1 MKKIILILGV
11 ICALFSTTLFGT
23 TLFGANSVLKE
34 LDLDLKSLYNESTN
48 PKDQNAS
55 KLELKSTKASRA
67 ADITAA
73 LKDKQS
79 SRVAEQKTAKNIEQ
93 NASTEQ
99 NLAAQ
104 ITPDERLK
112 SKIRMLIMSDFD
124 KSSKAGIVLVKD
136 ANTSASAKASGFK
149 VVFESSANNAS
160 SASSADLL
168 ISKSDLVLVNAGL
181 DTAFAAASLRINNSA
196 GLPTAF
202 KLDFGS
208 DTKKFRKLLDAYR
221 GAVAARSVRIFML
234 GSGEVKSMDE
244 SAPASLSSHAIGG
257 LIRAKLHFGG
267 LIISAD
273 LSKISGYSTEQK
285 VNAFLGAGG
294 DIMYFSDSA
303 EASRAADIL
312 LKATQNGSISNA
324 RINKSFERVG
334 EVFNIKESK
343 PNLPF

>member
-11 ICALFSTTLFGT
+11 VCALFST

-48 PKDQNAS
+48 LKDQNAS
-55 KLELKSTKASRA
+55 KLELNSTKASRA

-79 SRVAEQKTAKNIEQ
+79 SRAAEQKTAKNIE
-93 NASTEQ
+93 ASAEQ
-99 NLAAQ
+99 NLTAQ

-136 ANTSASAKASGFK
+136 ANTSASAKESGFK
-149 VVFESSANNAS
+149 VVFESSA
-160 SASSADLL
+160 SSADLL
-168 ISKSDLVLVNAGL
+168 SSKSDLVLVNAGL

-208 DTKKFRKLLDAYR
+208 DTKKFRRLLDTYR

-234 GSGEVKSMDE
+234 GSGEIKSMDE

>member
-1 MKKIILILGV
+1 MKKIILILGAV
-11 ICALFSTTLFGT
+11 CALFST

-48 PKDQNAS
+48 LKDQNAS

-79 SRVAEQKTAKNIEQ
+79 SKAAEQKTAKNIE
-93 NASTEQ
+93 ASAEQ
-99 NLAAQ
+99 NITAQ
-104 ITPDERLK
+104 ITPDERMR

-124 KSSKAGIVLVKD
+124 KSSKAGIVLVND

-149 VVFESSANNAS
+149 VVLES

-168 ISKSDLVLVNAGL
+168 LSKSDLVLVNAGL
-181 DTAFAAASLRINNSA
+181 DTAFAAARLRINNSA

-208 DTKKFRKLLDAYR
+208 DTKKFRKLLDTYR

-234 GSGEVKSMDE
+234 GDGEIKSMDE

-285 VNAFLGAGG
+285 VKAFLGAGG

-303 EASRAADIL
+303 EANRAADIL

-334 EVFNIKESK
+334 KVFNIKDGK

>member
-11 ICALFSTTLFGT
+11 VCALFSTTLFST

-48 PKDQNAS
+48 LRDQNAS
-55 KLELKSTKASRA
+55 KLELNSTKASRA
-67 ADITAA
+67 ADITAVK
-73 LKDKQS
+73 KDKQS
-79 SRVAEQKTAKNIEQ
+79 SRAAEQETAKNIEQ
-93 NASTEQ
+93 NASAEQ

-104 ITPDERLK
+104 ITPDERMR

-124 KSSKAGIVLVKD
+124 KSSKAGIVLVND

-149 VVFESSANNAS
+149 VVFESSA
-160 SASSADLL
+160 D
-168 ISKSDLVLVNAGL
+168 IKPSKSDLVLVNAGF
-181 DTAFAAASLRINNSA
+181 DTAFAAASLHINNSA

-208 DTKKFRKLLDAYR
+208 DTKKFRKLLDTYR
-221 GAVAARSVRIFML
+221 GAVATRSVRIFML
-234 GSGEVKSMDE
+234 GSGEIKSMDE

-285 VNAFLGAGG
+285 VKAFLGAGG

-324 RINKSFERVG
+324 RINKSFERVS

-343 PNLPF
+343 PNLSF

>member
-11 ICALFSTTLFGT
+11 VCALFST

-48 PKDQNAS
+48 LKDQNAS

-67 ADITAA
+67 ADITAVK
-73 LKDKQS
+73 KDKQS
-79 SRVAEQKTAKNIEQ
+79 SRAAEQKTAKNIEQ
-93 NASTEQ
+93 NASAEQ

-104 ITPDERLK
+104 ITPDERMR

-149 VVFESSANNAS
+149 AVFESSA
-160 SASSADLL
+160 DLL
-168 ISKSDLVLVNAGL
+168 SSKSDLVLVNAGL
-181 DTAFAAASLRINNSA
+181 DTAFAAARLHINNSA

-208 DTKKFRKLLDAYR
+208 DTKKFRRLLDAYR

-234 GSGEVKSMDE
+234 DDGEIKSMDE

-273 LSKISGYSTEQK
+273 LSKISRYSTEQK
-285 VNAFLGAGG
+285 VKAFLGAGG
-294 DIMYFSDSA
+294 DIMYFSDIA

-324 RINKSFERVG
+324 RINKSFERVSK
-334 EVFNIKESK
+334 VFNIKESK

>member
-11 ICALFSTTLFGT
+11 VCALFST

-34 LDLDLKSLYNESTN
+34 LDLDLKSLYNESIK
-48 PKDQNAS
+48 PAEQNTS
-55 KLELKSTKASRA
+55 KLELNSTKASRT
-67 ADITAA
+67 ADMTAV
-73 LKDKQS
+73 KKYKQS
-79 SRVAEQKTAKNIEQ
+79 SRAAEQKTAKNIE
-93 NASTEQ
+93 ASAEQ
-99 NLAAQ
+99 NLTAQ

-149 VVFESSANNAS
+149 VVFESST
-160 SASSADLL
+160 SSADLL
-168 ISKSDLVLVNAGL
+168 LSKSDLVLVNAGL

-202 KLDFGS
+202 KLDFSS
-208 DTKKFRKLLDAYR
+208 DTKKFRKLLDTYR

-234 GSGEVKSMDE
+234 GDGEIKSMDE

-324 RINKSFERVG
+324 RINKSFERVS

>member
-11 ICALFSTTLFGT
+11 VCALFST

-34 LDLDLKSLYNESTN
+34 LDLDLKSLYNESIK
-48 PKDQNAS
+48 PAEQNAS
-55 KLELKSTKASRA
+55 KLELNSTKASRA

-73 LKDKQS
+73 FKDKQS
-79 SRVAEQKTAKNIEQ
+79 SRAAEQKTAKNIE
-93 NASTEQ
+93 ASAEQ
-99 NLAAQ
+99 NLTAQ

-124 KSSKAGIVLVKD
+124 KSSKAGIVLVND

-149 VVFESSANNAS
+149 VVLES

-168 ISKSDLVLVNAGL
+168 LSKSDLVLVNAGF

-202 KLDFGS
+202 KLDFSS
-208 DTKKFRKLLDAYR
+208 DTKKFRRLLDTYR

-234 GSGEVKSMDE
+234 GSGEIKSMDE

>member
-11 ICALFSTTLFGT
+11 VCALFSTTLFGT

-55 KLELKSTKASRA
+55 NLELNSTKASRA
-67 ADITAA
+67 ADITAVK
-73 LKDKQS
+73 KDKQS
-79 SRVAEQKTAKNIEQ
+79 SRAAEQKTAKNIE
-93 NASTEQ
+93 ASAEQ
-99 NLAAQ
+99 NITAQ
-104 ITPDERLK
+104 ITPDERMR

-136 ANTSASAKASGFK
+136 ANTSASAKESGFK
-149 VVFESSANNAS
+149 VVFESST
-160 SASSADLL
+160 SSADLL
-168 ISKSDLVLVNAGL
+168 LSKSDLVLVNAGL
-181 DTAFAAASLRINNSA
+181 DTAFAAARLRINNSA

-202 KLDFGS
+202 KLDFSS
-208 DTKKFRKLLDAYR
+208 DTKKFRRLLDTYR

-234 GSGEVKSMDE
+234 GSGEIRSMDE

-324 RINKSFERVG
+324 RINKSFERVS

>member
-11 ICALFSTTLFGT
+11 VCALFST

-48 PKDQNAS
+48 LKDQNAS

-79 SRVAEQKTAKNIEQ
+79 SRAAEQKTAKNIE
-93 NASTEQ
+93 ASAEQ
-99 NLAAQ
+99 NLTAQ

-149 VVFESSANNAS
+149 VVFESSA
-160 SASSADLL
+160 SSADLL
-168 ISKSDLVLVNAGL
+168 LSKSDLALVNAGL
-181 DTAFAAASLRINNSA
+181 DTAFAAASLHINNSA

-208 DTKKFRKLLDAYR
+208 DTKKFRKLLDTYR

-234 GSGEVKSMDE
+234 GSGEIKSMDE

-303 EASRAADIL
+303 EANRAADIL

>member
-11 ICALFSTTLFGT
+11 VCALFST

-34 LDLDLKSLYNESTN
+34 LDLDLKSLYNESAN
-48 PKDQNAS
+48 QKDQNAS

-79 SRVAEQKTAKNIEQ
+79 SRAAEQKTAKNIE
-93 NASTEQ
+93 ASAEQ
-99 NLAAQ
+99 NLTAQ

-149 VVFESSANNAS
+149 VVFESSA
-160 SASSADLL
+160 SSADLL
-168 ISKSDLVLVNAGL
+168 LSKSDLVLVNAGL

-208 DTKKFRKLLDAYR
+208 DTKKFRRLLDTYR

-234 GSGEVKSMDE
+234 GSGEIKSMDE

-334 EVFNIKESK
+334 KVFNIKDSK

>member
-1 MKKIILILGV
+1 MKKIILILAV
-11 ICALFSTTLFGT
+11 VCALFST

-34 LDLDLKSLYNESTN
+34 LDLDLKSLYNESIK
-48 PKDQNAS
+48 PAEQNAS
-55 KLELKSTKASRA
+55 KLELNSTKASRA

-79 SRVAEQKTAKNIEQ
+79 SRAAEQKTAKNIE
-93 NASTEQ
+93 ASAEQ
-99 NLAAQ
+99 NLTAQ
-104 ITPDERLK
+104 IMPDERLK

-149 VVFESSANNAS
+149 VVFESSA
-160 SASSADLL
+160 SSADLL
-168 ISKSDLVLVNAGL
+168 SSKSDLVLVNAGL

-202 KLDFGS
+202 KLDFSS
-208 DTKKFRKLLDAYR
+208 DTKKFRRLLDTYR

-234 GSGEVKSMDE
+234 GSGEIKSMDE

>member
-11 ICALFSTTLFGT
+11 VCALFST

-55 KLELKSTKASRA
+55 KLELNSTKASRA

-79 SRVAEQKTAKNIEQ
+79 SRVAEQKTAKNIE
-93 NASTEQ
+93 ASAEQ
-99 NLAAQ
+99 NLTAQ

-124 KSSKAGIVLVKD
+124 KSSKAGIVLVND

-149 VVFESSANNAS
+149 VVFESSA
-160 SASSADLL
+160 SSADLL
-168 ISKSDLVLVNAGL
+168 LSKSDLVLVNAGL

-208 DTKKFRKLLDAYR
+208 DTKKFRRLLDTYR

-234 GSGEVKSMDE
+234 GSGEIKSMDE

-285 VNAFLGAGG
+285 VKAFLGAGG

-324 RINKSFERVG
+324 RINKSFERVSK
-334 EVFNIKESK
+334 VFNIKESK
-343 PNLPF
+343 PNLSF

>member
-11 ICALFSTTLFGT
+11 VCALFST

-34 LDLDLKSLYNESTN
+34 LDLDLKSLYNESIK
-48 PKDQNAS
+48 PAEQNAS

-79 SRVAEQKTAKNIEQ
+79 SRAAEQKTAKNIE
-93 NASTEQ
+93 ASAEQ
-99 NLAAQ
+99 NLTAQ

-124 KSSKAGIVLVKD
+124 KSSKAGIVLVND

-149 VVFESSANNAS
+149 VVFESSANNA
-160 SASSADLL
+160 DLL
-168 ISKSDLVLVNAGL
+168 LSKSDLVLVNAGL

-202 KLDFGS
+202 KLDFSS
-208 DTKKFRKLLDAYR
+208 DTKKFRRLLDTYR

-234 GSGEVKSMDE
+234 GSGEIKSMDE

>member
-11 ICALFSTTLFGT
+11 VCALFST

-48 PKDQNAS
+48 LKDQNAS

-79 SRVAEQKTAKNIEQ
+79 SRAAEQKTAKNIE
-93 NASTEQ
+93 ASAEQ
-99 NLAAQ
+99 NLTAQ

-124 KSSKAGIVLVKD
+124 KSSKAGIVLVND

-149 VVFESSANNAS
+149 VVFESSA
-160 SASSADLL
+160 SSADLL
-168 ISKSDLVLVNAGL
+168 LSKSDLVLVNAGL

-208 DTKKFRKLLDAYR
+208 DTKKFRKLLDTYR

-234 GSGEVKSMDE
+234 GSGEIKSMDE
-244 SAPASLSSHAIGG
+244 STPASLSSHAIGG

>member
-11 ICALFSTTLFGT
+11 VCALFST

-48 PKDQNAS
+48 LKDQNAS
-55 KLELKSTKASRA
+55 KLELNSTKASRA

-73 LKDKQS
+73 LKDKQG
-79 SRVAEQKTAKNIEQ
+79 SRAAEQKTVKNIE
-93 NASTEQ
+93 ASAEQ
-99 NLAAQ
+99 NLTAQ

-124 KSSKAGIVLVKD
+124 KNSKAGIVLVKD
-136 ANTSASAKASGFK
+136 ANTSASAKESGFK
-149 VVFESSANNAS
+149 VVFESSA
-160 SASSADLL
+160 SSADLL
-168 ISKSDLVLVNAGL
+168 LSKSDLVLVNAGL
-181 DTAFAAASLRINNSA
+181 DTAFAAARLRINNSA

-202 KLDFGS
+202 KLDFSS
-208 DTKKFRKLLDAYR
+208 DTKKFRRLLDTYR

-234 GSGEVKSMDE
+234 GSGEIRSMDE

-294 DIMYFSDSA
+294 DIMYFSDST
-303 EASRAADIL
+303 EASRAVDIL

-324 RINKSFERVG
+324 RINKSFERVS

>member
-11 ICALFSTTLFGT
+11 VCALFST

-48 PKDQNAS
+48 LKDQNAS
-55 KLELKSTKASRA
+55 KLELKNTKASRA

-79 SRVAEQKTAKNIEQ
+79 SRAAEQNI
-93 NASTEQ
+93 T
-99 NLAAQ
+99 AQ

-124 KSSKAGIVLVKD
+124 KSSKAGIVLVND

-149 VVFESSANNAS
+149 VVFESSAN
-160 SASSADLL
+160 SADLL
-168 ISKSDLVLVNAGL
+168 LSKSDLVLVNAGL

-202 KLDFGS
+202 KLDFSS
-208 DTKKFRKLLDAYR
+208 DTKKFRRLLDTYR

-234 GSGEVKSMDE
+234 GDGEVKSMDE

-324 RINKSFERVG
+324 RINKSFERVS

>member
-11 ICALFSTTLFGT
+11 VCALFST

-55 KLELKSTKASRA
+55 KLDLNSTKASRA

-79 SRVAEQKTAKNIEQ
+79 SRAAEQKTAKNIE
-93 NASTEQ
+93 ASAEQ
-99 NLAAQ
+99 NITAQ

-149 VVFESSANNAS
+149 VVLES

-168 ISKSDLVLVNAGL
+168 LSKSDLVLVNAGL

-202 KLDFGS
+202 KLDFSS
-208 DTKKFRKLLDAYR
+208 DTKKFRRLLDTYR

-234 GSGEVKSMDE
+234 GSGEIKSMDE

>member
-11 ICALFSTTLFGT
+11 VCALFST

-48 PKDQNAS
+48 LKDQNAS
-55 KLELKSTKASRA
+55 KLELNSTKASKA

-79 SRVAEQKTAKNIEQ
+79 SKSAEQKTAKNIE
-93 NASTEQ
+93 ASAEQ
-99 NLAAQ
+99 NLTAQ

-124 KSSKAGIVLVKD
+124 KSSKAGIVLVND

-149 VVFESSANNAS
+149 VVFESSA
-160 SASSADLL
+160 SSADLL
-168 ISKSDLVLVNAGL
+168 LSKSDLVLVNAGL

-202 KLDFGS
+202 KLDFSS
-208 DTKKFRKLLDAYR
+208 DTKKFRRLLDTYR

-234 GSGEVKSMDE
+234 GSGEIKSMDE

-324 RINKSFERVG
+324 RINKSFERVS

>member
-1 MKKIILILGV
+1 MKKIILILGAV
-11 ICALFSTTLFGT
+11 CALFSTTLFST

-55 KLELKSTKASRA
+55 KLDLNSTKASRA
-67 ADITAA
+67 ADITAVK
-73 LKDKQS
+73 KDKQS

-104 ITPDERLK
+104 ITPDERLR

-124 KSSKAGIVLVKD
+124 KNSKAGIVLVKD
-136 ANTSASAKASGFK
+136 ANTSASAKASDFK
-149 VVFESSANNAS
+149 VVFESSA
-160 SASSADLL
+160 D
-168 ISKSDLVLVNAGL
+168 IKPSKQWSDLVLVNAGL
-181 DTAFAAASLRINNSA
+181 DTAFAAARLHINNSA

-208 DTKKFRKLLDAYR
+208 DTKKFRRLLDVYR

-234 GSGEVKSMDE
+234 GNGEIKSMDE
-244 SAPASLSSHAIGG
+244 STPASLSSHAIGG

>member
-1 MKKIILILGV
+1 MKKIILILGAV
-11 ICALFSTTLFGT
+11 CMLFSTTLFGT

-55 KLELKSTKASRA
+55 KLELNSTKASRT
-67 ADITAA
+67 ADITAVK
-73 LKDKQS
+73 KDKQS
-79 SRVAEQKTAKNIEQ
+79 SRAAEQETAKNIEQ
-93 NASTEQ
+93 NASTKQ

-104 ITPDERLK
+104 ITPDERMR

-149 VVFESSANNAS
+149 VVFESSA
-160 SASSADLL
+160 DLL
-168 ISKSDLVLVNAGL
+168 PSKSDLVLVNAGF
-181 DTAFAAASLRINNSA
+181 DTAFAAASLHINNSA

-202 KLDFGS
+202 KLDFSS
-208 DTKKFRKLLDAYR
+208 DTKKFRKLLDTYR

-234 GSGEVKSMDE
+234 GDGEIKSMDE

-334 EVFNIKESK
+334 KVFNIKESK

>member
-11 ICALFSTTLFGT
+11 VCALFSTTLFST

-48 PKDQNAS
+48 PKDQNVS
-55 KLELKSTKASRA
+55 KLELNSTKASRA

-73 LKDKQS
+73 
-79 SRVAEQKTAKNIEQ
+79 AKHKKNTSAEQ

-149 VVFESSANNAS
+149 VVLES

-168 ISKSDLVLVNAGL
+168 PSKSDLVLVNAGL
-181 DTAFAAASLRINNSA
+181 DTAFAAASLHINNSA

-202 KLDFGS
+202 KLDFSS
-208 DTKKFRKLLDAYR
+208 DTKKFRKLLDTYR

-234 GSGEVKSMDE
+234 GSGEIKSMDE

-285 VNAFLGAGG
+285 VKAFLGAGG

-334 EVFNIKESK
+334 KVFNIKESN
-343 PNLPF
+343 PNLSF

>member
-11 ICALFSTTLFGT
+11 VCALFST

-55 KLELKSTKASRA
+55 KLELNSTKASRA

-73 LKDKQS
+73 TKYKQS
-79 SRVAEQKTAKNIEQ
+79 SRAAEQKTAKNIE
-93 NASTEQ
+93 ASAEQ
-99 NLAAQ
+99 NLTAQ

-136 ANTSASAKASGFK
+136 ANTSASAKESGFK
-149 VVFESSANNAS
+149 VVFESSA
-160 SASSADLL
+160 SSADLL
-168 ISKSDLVLVNAGL
+168 LSKSDLVLVNAGL
-181 DTAFAAASLRINNSA
+181 DTAFAAARLRINNSA

-202 KLDFGS
+202 KLDFSS
-208 DTKKFRKLLDAYR
+208 DTKKFRRLLDTYR

-234 GSGEVKSMDE
+234 GDGEIKSMDE

-334 EVFNIKESK
+334 EVFDINESK

>member
-11 ICALFSTTLFGT
+11 ICALFST

-48 PKDQNAS
+48 LKDQNAS
-55 KLELKSTKASRA
+55 KFELNSTKASRA

-73 LKDKQS
+73 LKDRQS
-79 SRVAEQKTAKNIEQ
+79 SRAAEQKIAKNIE
-93 NASTEQ
+93 ASAEQ
-99 NLAAQ
+99 NLTAQ

-124 KSSKAGIVLVKD
+124 KSSKAGIVLVND

-149 VVFESSANNAS
+149 VVFESSA
-160 SASSADLL
+160 SSADLL
-168 ISKSDLVLVNAGL
+168 PSKSDLVLVNAGL
-181 DTAFAAASLRINNSA
+181 DTAFAAASLRMNNSA

-202 KLDFGS
+202 KLDFSS
-208 DTKKFRKLLDAYR
+208 DTKKFRRLLDTYR

-324 RINKSFERVG
+324 RINKSFERVS

>member
-11 ICALFSTTLFGT
+11 VCALFST

-48 PKDQNAS
+48 LKDQNAS
-55 KLELKSTKASRA
+55 KLELNSTKASRT

-79 SRVAEQKTAKNIEQ
+79 SRAAEQKTAKNIE
-93 NASTEQ
+93 ASAEQ
-99 NLAAQ
+99 NLTAQ
-104 ITPDERLK
+104 IMPDERLK

-136 ANTSASAKASGFK
+136 ANTSANAKASGFK
-149 VVFESSANNAS
+149 VVLES

-168 ISKSDLVLVNAGL
+168 SSKSDLVLVNAGL
-181 DTAFAAASLRINNSA
+181 DTAFAAARLRINNSA

-202 KLDFGS
+202 KLDFSS
-208 DTKKFRKLLDAYR
+208 DTKKFRRLLDTYR

-234 GSGEVKSMDE
+234 GDGEIKSMDE

-285 VNAFLGAGG
+285 VNAFLSAGG

-303 EASRAADIL
+303 EASRAVDIL

-334 EVFNIKESK
+334 EVFDIKESK

>member
-11 ICALFSTTLFGT
+11 VCALFST

-48 PKDQNAS
+48 LKDQNAS
-55 KLELKSTKASRA
+55 KLELNSTKASRA

-79 SRVAEQKTAKNIEQ
+79 SRAAEQKTAKNIE
-93 NASTEQ
+93 ASAEQ
-99 NLAAQ
+99 NLTAQ
-104 ITPDERLK
+104 ITPDERLR

-124 KSSKAGIVLVKD
+124 KSSKAGIVLVND
-136 ANTSASAKASGFK
+136 ANTSASAKESGFK
-149 VVFESSANNAS
+149 VVFESSA
-160 SASSADLL
+160 SSADLL
-168 ISKSDLVLVNAGL
+168 LSKSDLVLVNAGL

-202 KLDFGS
+202 KLDFSS
-208 DTKKFRKLLDAYR
+208 DTKKFRKLLDTYR

-234 GSGEVKSMDE
+234 GDGEVKSMDE

>member
-11 ICALFSTTLFGT
+11 VCALFST

-55 KLELKSTKASRA
+55 KLELNSTKASRA

-79 SRVAEQKTAKNIEQ
+79 NMAAEQKTAKNIE
-93 NASTEQ
+93 ASAEQ
-99 NLAAQ
+99 NLTAQ

-136 ANTSASAKASGFK
+136 ANTSASAKESGFK
-149 VVFESSANNAS
+149 VVFESSA
-160 SASSADLL
+160 SSADLL
-168 ISKSDLVLVNAGL
+168 LSKSDLVLVNAGL
-181 DTAFAAASLRINNSA
+181 DTAFAAARLRINNSA

-202 KLDFGS
+202 KLDFSS
-208 DTKKFRKLLDAYR
+208 DTKKFRRLLDTYR

-234 GSGEVKSMDE
+234 GDGEVKSMDE

-303 EASRAADIL
+303 EASRAVDIL

-334 EVFNIKESK
+334 EVFDIKESK

>member
-1 MKKIILILGV
+1 MKKIILILGAV
-11 ICALFSTTLFGT
+11 CAFFST

-34 LDLDLKSLYNESTN
+34 LDLDLKSLYNESIN
-48 PKDQNAS
+48 LKDQNAS
-55 KLELKSTKASRA
+55 KLELNSTKASRA

-79 SRVAEQKTAKNIEQ
+79 SRAAEQKTAKNIE
-93 NASTEQ
+93 ASAEQ
-99 NLAAQ
+99 NLTAQ
-104 ITPDERLK
+104 ITPDERMR

-124 KSSKAGIVLVKD
+124 KSSNAGIVLVKD
-136 ANTSASAKASGFK
+136 VNTSASAKESGFK
-149 VVFESSANNAS
+149 VVFESST
-160 SASSADLL
+160 SSADLL
-168 ISKSDLVLVNAGL
+168 LSKSDLVLVNAGL
-181 DTAFAAASLRINNSA
+181 DTAFAAARLRINNSA

-202 KLDFGS
+202 KLDFSS
-208 DTKKFRKLLDAYR
+208 DTKKFRRLLDTYR

-234 GSGEVKSMDE
+234 GDGEIKSMDE

>member
-11 ICALFSTTLFGT
+11 ICALFST

-55 KLELKSTKASRA
+55 KLELNSTKASRA
-67 ADITAA
+67 ADITAVK
-73 LKDKQS
+73 KDKQS
-79 SRVAEQKTAKNIEQ
+79 SRAAEQKTAKNIE
-93 NASTEQ
+93 ASAEQ
-99 NLAAQ
+99 NLTAQ
-104 ITPDERLK
+104 IMPDERLK

-124 KSSKAGIVLVKD
+124 KSSKAGIVLVND

-149 VVFESSANNAS
+149 VVFESSAN
-160 SASSADLL
+160 SADLL
-168 ISKSDLVLVNAGL
+168 PTNSDLVLVNAGF

-202 KLDFGS
+202 KLDFSS
-208 DTKKFRKLLDAYR
+208 DTKKFRKLLDTYR

-234 GSGEVKSMDE
+234 GDGEVRSMDE

-285 VNAFLGAGG
+285 VKAFLGAGG

-303 EASRAADIL
+303 EANRAADIL

-324 RINKSFERVG
+324 RINKSFERVS

-343 PNLPF
+343 SNLPF

>member
-11 ICALFSTTLFGT
+11 ICALFSTTLFG
-23 TLFGANSVLKE
+23 ANSVLKE
-34 LDLDLKSLYNESTN
+34 LDLDLRSLYNESIK
-48 PKDQNAS
+48 PVEQNAS
-55 KLELKSTKASRA
+55 KLELNSTKASRA

-79 SRVAEQKTAKNIEQ
+79 SRVAEQKTAKNIE
-93 NASTEQ
+93 ASAEQ
-99 NLAAQ
+99 NLTAQ

-149 VVFESSANNAS
+149 VVFESSA
-160 SASSADLL
+160 SSADLL
-168 ISKSDLVLVNAGL
+168 LSKSDLVLVNAGL

-202 KLDFGS
+202 KLDFSS
-208 DTKKFRKLLDAYR
+208 DTKKFRRLLDTYR

-234 GSGEVKSMDE
+234 GSGEIKSMDE

-285 VNAFLGAGG
+285 VKAFLGAGG

-334 EVFNIKESK
+334 KVFNIKESK

>member
-11 ICALFSTTLFGT
+11 VCALFST

-34 LDLDLKSLYNESTN
+34 LDLDLKSLYNESIK
-48 PKDQNAS
+48 PADQNAS
-55 KLELKSTKASRA
+55 KLELNSTKASRA

-79 SRVAEQKTAKNIEQ
+79 SRAAEQKTAKNIE
-93 NASTEQ
+93 ASAEQ
-99 NLAAQ
+99 NLTAQ

-124 KSSKAGIVLVKD
+124 KSSKAGIVLVND

-149 VVFESSANNAS
+149 VVFESSA
-160 SASSADLL
+160 D
-168 ISKSDLVLVNAGL
+168 IKPSKSDLVLVNAGL
-181 DTAFAAASLRINNSA
+181 DTAFAAASLHINNSA

-202 KLDFGS
+202 KLAFGS
-208 DTKKFRKLLDAYR
+208 DTKKFRRLLDAYR

-234 GSGEVKSMDE
+234 GSGEIKSMDE

-334 EVFNIKESK
+334 KVFNIKESK

>member
-11 ICALFSTTLFGT
+11 VCALFST

-48 PKDQNAS
+48 LKDQNAS
-55 KLELKSTKASRA
+55 KLKLKSTKASRA

-79 SRVAEQKTAKNIEQ
+79 SRVAEQKTAKNIE
-93 NASTEQ
+93 ASAEQ
-99 NLAAQ
+99 NLTAQ

-124 KSSKAGIVLVKD
+124 KSSNAGIVLVKD
-136 ANTSASAKASGFK
+136 VNTSASAKASGFK
-149 VVFESSANNAS
+149 VVFESST
-160 SASSADLL
+160 SSADLL
-168 ISKSDLVLVNAGL
+168 SSKSDLVLVNAGL
-181 DTAFAAASLRINNSA
+181 DTAFAAARLRINNSA

-202 KLDFGS
+202 KLDFSS
-208 DTKKFRKLLDAYR
+208 DTKKFRRLLDTYR

-234 GSGEVKSMDE
+234 GDGEIKSMDE

-324 RINKSFERVG
+324 RINKSFERVS

>member
-11 ICALFSTTLFGT
+11 VCALFST

-48 PKDQNAS
+48 LKDQNAS
-55 KLELKSTKASRA
+55 KLELNSTKASRA
-67 ADITAA
+67 TDITAA

-79 SRVAEQKTAKNIEQ
+79 SRAAEQKTAKNIE
-93 NASTEQ
+93 ASAEQ
-99 NLAAQ
+99 NLTAQ

-124 KSSKAGIVLVKD
+124 KSSKAGIVLVND

-149 VVFESSANNAS
+149 VVFESSA
-160 SASSADLL
+160 SSADLL
-168 ISKSDLVLVNAGL
+168 SSKSDLVLVNAGL

-202 KLDFGS
+202 KLDFSS
-208 DTKKFRKLLDAYR
+208 DTKKFRRLLDTYR

-234 GSGEVKSMDE
+234 GSGEIKSMDE
-244 SAPASLSSHAIGG
+244 STPASLSSHAIGG

-285 VNAFLGAGG
+285 VKAFLGAGG

-303 EASRAADIL
+303 EANRAADIL

>member
-11 ICALFSTTLFGT
+11 VCALFST

-48 PKDQNAS
+48 LKDQNAS
-55 KLELKSTKASRA
+55 KLELNSTKASRA

-79 SRVAEQKTAKNIEQ
+79 SRAAEQKTAKNIE
-93 NASTEQ
+93 ASAEQ
-99 NLAAQ
+99 NLTAQ

-149 VVFESSANNAS
+149 VVFESSAS
-160 SASSADLL
+160 STDLL
-168 ISKSDLVLVNAGL
+168 SSKSDLVLVNAGL

-202 KLDFGS
+202 KLDFSS
-208 DTKKFRKLLDAYR
+208 DTKKFRKLLDTYR

-234 GSGEVKSMDE
+234 GSGEIKSMDE

>member
-11 ICALFSTTLFGT
+11 VCALFST

-34 LDLDLKSLYNESTN
+34 LDLDLKSLYNESIN
-48 PKDQNAS
+48 LKDQNTS
-55 KLELKSTKASRA
+55 KLELNSTKASRA
-67 ADITAA
+67 ADITAVK
-73 LKDKQS
+73 KDKQS
-79 SRVAEQKTAKNIEQ
+79 SRSAEQKTAKNIE
-93 NASTEQ
+93 ASAEQ
-99 NLAAQ
+99 NLTAQ

-112 SKIRMLIMSDFD
+112 NKIRMLIMSDFD
-124 KSSKAGIVLVKD
+124 KSSKAGIVLVND

-149 VVFESSANNAS
+149 VVFESSA
-160 SASSADLL
+160 SSADLL
-168 ISKSDLVLVNAGL
+168 LSKSDLVLVNAGL

-202 KLDFGS
+202 KLDFSS
-208 DTKKFRKLLDAYR
+208 DTKKFRKLLDTYR

-234 GSGEVKSMDE
+234 GSGEIKSMDE

>member
-11 ICALFSTTLFGT
+11 VCALFST

-34 LDLDLKSLYNESTN
+34 LDLDLKSLYNESIK
-48 PKDQNAS
+48 PADQNAS

-79 SRVAEQKTAKNIEQ
+79 SRAAEQKTAKNIE
-93 NASTEQ
+93 ASAEQ
-99 NLAAQ
+99 NLTAQ
-104 ITPDERLK
+104 IMPDERLK

-136 ANTSASAKASGFK
+136 ANASASAKESGFK
-149 VVFESSANNAS
+149 VVFESSA
-160 SASSADLL
+160 SSADLL
-168 ISKSDLVLVNAGL
+168 LSKSDLVLVNAGL

-208 DTKKFRKLLDAYR
+208 DTKKFRRLLDTYR

-234 GSGEVKSMDE
+234 GSGEIKSMDE

-343 PNLPF
+343 SNLPF

>member
-11 ICALFSTTLFGT
+11 VCALFST

-48 PKDQNAS
+48 LKDQNAS

-79 SRVAEQKTAKNIEQ
+79 SRAAEQKTAKNIE
-93 NASTEQ
+93 ASAEQ
-99 NLAAQ
+99 NLTAQ

-124 KSSKAGIVLVKD
+124 KNSKAGVVLVND

-149 VVFESSANNAS
+149 VVFESSANNA
-160 SASSADLL
+160 DLL
-168 ISKSDLVLVNAGL
+168 LSKSDLVLVNAGL

-202 KLDFGS
+202 KLDFSS
-208 DTKKFRKLLDAYR
+208 DTKKFRRLLDTYR

-234 GSGEVKSMDE
+234 GDGEIKSMDE

-303 EASRAADIL
+303 EANKAADIL

>member
-1 MKKIILILGV
+1 MKKIILILGAV
-11 ICALFSTTLFGT
+11 CAFFST

-34 LDLDLKSLYNESTN
+34 LDLDLKSLYNESIK
-48 PKDQNAS
+48 PAEQNAS
-55 KLELKSTKASRA
+55 KLELNSTKASRA

-79 SRVAEQKTAKNIEQ
+79 SRAAEQKIAKNIEQ
-93 NASTEQ
+93 NASAEQ
-99 NLAAQ
+99 NLTAQ
-104 ITPDERLK
+104 ITPDERLR

-136 ANTSASAKASGFK
+136 ANTSANAKESGFK
-149 VVFESSANNAS
+149 VVFESSAS
-160 SASSADLL
+160 STDLL
-168 ISKSDLVLVNAGL
+168 LSKSDLVLVNAGL

-202 KLDFGS
+202 KLDFDS
-208 DTKKFRKLLDAYR
+208 DTKKFRRLLDTYR

-303 EASRAADIL
+303 EASRAVDIL

-343 PNLPF
+343 SNLPF

>member
-11 ICALFSTTLFGT
+11 VCALFST

-55 KLELKSTKASRA
+55 KLELNSTKASRA

-79 SRVAEQKTAKNIEQ
+79 SRAAEQKTAKNIE
-93 NASTEQ
+93 ASAEQ
-99 NLAAQ
+99 NLTAQ
-104 ITPDERLK
+104 ITPDERLR

-124 KSSKAGIVLVKD
+124 KSSKAGIVLVND

-149 VVFESSANNAS
+149 VVFESSA
-160 SASSADLL
+160 SSADLL
-168 ISKSDLVLVNAGL
+168 PTNSDLALVNAGL
-181 DTAFAAASLRINNSA
+181 DTAFAVASLRINNSA

-202 KLDFGS
+202 KLDFSS
-208 DTKKFRKLLDAYR
+208 DTKKFRRLLDTYR

-234 GSGEVKSMDE
+234 GDGEIKSMDE

-324 RINKSFERVG
+324 RINKSFERVS

>member
-1 MKKIILILGV
+1 MKKIILILGAV
-11 ICALFSTTLFGT
+11 CALFSTTLFST
-23 TLFGANSVLKE
+23 TLFGVNSVLKE

-55 KLELKSTKASRA
+55 KLELNSTKASRT
-67 ADITAA
+67 ADITAVK
-73 LKDKQS
+73 KDKQS
-79 SRVAEQKTAKNIEQ
+79 SRAAEQKTAKNIEQ
-93 NASTEQ
+93 NASAEQ

-104 ITPDERLK
+104 ITPDERMR

-149 VVFESSANNAS
+149 VVFESSA
-160 SASSADLL
+160 DLL
-168 ISKSDLVLVNAGL
+168 PSKQWSDLVLVNAGL
-181 DTAFAAASLRINNSA
+181 DTAFAAARLHINNSA

-202 KLDFGS
+202 KLDFSS
-208 DTKKFRKLLDAYR
+208 DTKKFRRLLDTYR

-234 GSGEVKSMDE
+234 GSGEVRSMDE

-334 EVFNIKESK
+334 KVFNIKESK

>member
-11 ICALFSTTLFGT
+11 VCALFST

-34 LDLDLKSLYNESTN
+34 LDLDLKSLYNESIN
-48 PKDQNAS
+48 LKDQNAS
-55 KLELKSTKASRA
+55 KLELNSTKASRA

-79 SRVAEQKTAKNIEQ
+79 SRAAEQKIAKNIE
-93 NASTEQ
+93 ASAEQ
-99 NLAAQ
+99 NLTTQ
-104 ITPDERLK
+104 ITPDERMR

-124 KSSKAGIVLVKD
+124 KSSKAGIVLVND

-149 VVFESSANNAS
+149 VVFESSA
-160 SASSADLL
+160 SSADLL
-168 ISKSDLVLVNAGL
+168 SSKSDLVLVNAGL

-202 KLDFGS
+202 KLDFSS
-208 DTKKFRKLLDAYR
+208 DTKKFRKLLDTYR

>member
-11 ICALFSTTLFGT
+11 VCALFST

-48 PKDQNAS
+48 LKDQNAS
-55 KLELKSTKASRA
+55 KLELNSTKASRA

-79 SRVAEQKTAKNIEQ
+79 SRAAEQKTAKNIEQ
-93 NASTEQ
+93 NASAEQ
-99 NLAAQ
+99 NLTAQ

-149 VVFESSANNAS
+149 VVFESSAN
-160 SASSADLL
+160 SANTADLL
-168 ISKSDLVLVNAGL
+168 ATNSDLVLVNAGL

-208 DTKKFRKLLDAYR
+208 DTKKFRKLLDTYR

-234 GSGEVKSMDE
+234 GSGEIKSMDE

-324 RINKSFERVG
+324 RINKSFERVS